1 MESKDL
7 EAEIHPLKNDEG
19 KGPEGLANCTQKE
32 VAPKKL
38 KRLSQWRTAAFFL
51 SLFLCLTVVFAFSF
65 IIPCPVRPIS
75 QRMWSRTYEDAAT
88 YAFLATRDVNKDR
101 VQDVLFAF
109 KAVSA
114 GSNGTNSSCS
124 SQGLTSPCAFL
135 AAHSG
140 TNGSTLWQWPV
151 AQELLLMDCSGEHEH
166 TPACLIV
173 GEPDILA
180 AIDLETGQ
188 TLWWEA
194 ANFRPNS
201 TVLSP
206 LLRIPDVNG
215 DGTSDLLVF
224 TETGE
229 EVQVHFYSGKHG
241 TQIGSI
247 GTLHLPGRVQGR
259 VSHLMQVT
267 PTGSHYV
274 LLYTAKT
281 LYAYSLK
288 ALCHMAF
295 NPPAHSSPGLTQDP
309 LWEMAIDGAT
319 HQITLLS
326 TGEIRYLT
334 KMPVSSSADFLVSR
348 SNMIELVDGQRLG
361 SMWVTETP
369 HILSEPV
376 IGSYRSD
383 EVDVLIVSRD
393 SSRKKVMVVEGTSGN
408 IEWEADLQLL
418 LGTDSPRP
426 ATLSTADRR
435 SVFLFWGLY
444 QRDANGTGSW
454 DGAQQQLYLFHP
466 ALPNVLLETSN
477 GTEHIVAFEG
487 VLFER
492 SRHAC
497 YVLLTGPQVGQAPGQ
512 VTLSKR
518 KLKEAIA
525 SSRVIWLNQVAQDS
539 EQSVRERFLRLRYHS
554 PR

>member
-7 EAEIHPLKNDEG
+7 EAEIHPLKNEEG

-32 VAPKKL
+32 AAPKKL
-38 KRLSQWRTAAFFL
+38 KRLSRWRTAAFFL

-88 YAFLATRDVNKDR
+88 YAFLAMQDVNKDR

-109 KAVSA
+109 KAASA
-114 GSNGTNSSCS
+114 GSNSTNSSCS
-124 SQGLTSPCAFL
+124 SQGLASPCAFL

-140 TNGSTLWQWPV
+140 TNGSTLWQRPV
-151 AQELLLMDCSGEHEH
+151 AQELLLMDCSGEQDHS
-166 TPACLIV
+166 PACLIV

-188 TLWWEA
+188 TLWNEA
-194 ANFRPNS
+194 ADLGPNS

-206 LLRIPDVNG
+206 LLKIPDVNG
-215 DGTSDLLVF
+215 DSTSDLLVF
-224 TETGE
+224 AETGE
-229 EVQVHFYSGKHG
+229 EIQAHFYSGKHG
-241 TQIGSI
+241 TQIGSV
-247 GTLHLPGRVQGR
+247 GTLHLPGRVG
-259 VSHLMQVT
+259 HLMQVT
-267 PTGSHYV
+267 PKGSHYV
-274 LLYTAKT
+274 LLYTAKA
-281 LYAYSLK
+281 LYGYSLK
-288 ALCHMAF
+288 ALCQMAF
-295 NPPAHSSPGLTQDP
+295 SSPAHSSSGLTEDP
-309 LWEMAIDGAT
+309 LWETAINSAT
-319 HQITLLS
+319 RQITLLS

-348 SNMIELVDGQRLG
+348 SNMLELVDGRHLG

-376 IGSYRSD
+376 LGAYRPD
-383 EVDVLIVSRD
+383 EVDVIVTSRD
-393 SSRKKVMVVEGTSGN
+393 SSGKKVMVMEGTSGD
-408 IEWEADLQLL
+408 IEWEASLQLL
-418 LGTDSPRP
+418 SGADSPRP
-426 ATLSTADRR
+426 ATLSTLDRR

-477 GTEHIVAFEG
+477 VTEHIVAFEG

-512 VTLSKR
+512 VMLSKW

-525 SSRVIWLNQVAQDS
+525 GSRVIWLNQVAQNS
-539 EQSVRERFLRLRYHS
+539 EQSVRERFLRMRYRS
-554 PR
+554 PQ

>member
-32 VAPKKL
+32 AAPKKL

-88 YAFLATRDVNKDR
+88 YAFLALRDVNKDR

-109 KAVSA
+109 KAA
-114 GSNGTNSSCS
+114 NANSNSTNSSCS
-124 SQGLTSPCAFL
+124 SQGLASPCAFL

-140 TNGSTLWQWPV
+140 TNGSTLWQRPV
-151 AQELLLMDCSGEHEH
+151 AQELLLMDCSGQHEH

-173 GEPDILA
+173 GEPDILE
-180 AIDLETGQ
+180 AISLETGQ
-188 TLWWEA
+188 TLWKEPA
-194 ANFRPNS
+194 DLRPNS

-206 LLRIPDVNG
+206 LLKIPDVNG

-224 TETGE
+224 TEME
-229 EVQVHFYSGKHG
+229 EEIQAHFYSGKHG
-241 TQIGSI
+241 TQIGSA
-247 GTLHLPGRVQGR
+247 GTLHLLGH
-259 VSHLMQVT
+259 VSYLMQVT
-267 PTGSHYV
+267 PKGSYYV
-274 LLYTAKT
+274 LLYTAKA
-281 LYAYSLK
+281 LYAFSLK
-288 ALCHMAF
+288 ALCEMAF
-295 NPPAHSSPGLTQDP
+295 ISPVHSSSGLTEDP
-309 LWEMAIDGAT
+309 HWEMAINSAT

-326 TGEIRYLT
+326 TGEIQYLT
-334 KMPVSSSADFLVSR
+334 KMPVTSSADFLVSR
-348 SNMIELVDGQRLG
+348 SNMLELVDGQHLG

-369 HILSEPV
+369 RILSKPV
-376 IGSYRSD
+376 LGSYRKD
-383 EVDVLIVSRD
+383 EVDVILVTRE
-393 SSRKKVMVVEGTSGN
+393 SSRKKVLVIGGTSGDT
-408 IEWEADLQLL
+408 EWEAGLQLL
-418 LGTDSPRP
+418 SGADTPRP
-426 ATLSTADRR
+426 ATLPTADRR
-435 SVFLFWGLY
+435 SIFLFWGLY

-454 DGAQQQLYLFHP
+454 DGAQQHLYLFHP
-466 ALPNVLLETSN
+466 ALPNVLLEASN

-497 YVLLTGPQVGQAPGQ
+497 YVLLTGPQVGQPPGQ
-512 VTLSKR
+512 VVLSKQ

-525 SSRVIWLNQVAQDS
+525 GSRVIWLNQVVQDS
-539 EQSVRERFLRLRYHS
+539 EQNVREHFLRMRYRS